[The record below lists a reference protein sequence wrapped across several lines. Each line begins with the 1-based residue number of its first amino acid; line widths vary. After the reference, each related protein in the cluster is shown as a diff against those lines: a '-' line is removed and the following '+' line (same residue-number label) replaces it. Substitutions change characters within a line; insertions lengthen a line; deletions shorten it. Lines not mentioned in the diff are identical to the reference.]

1 MNESGTRS
9 KGVEEE
15 KQRVVSCL
23 REDIK
28 GFETSKEK
36 FGKQILLQRYEIAES
51 STKLKMKIDL
61 GNKLKILS
69 KERQDE
75 NTRLNESRM
84 LSETIAEEKEIK
96 LSCLK
101 VNIKE
106 LEKSKEVFNK
116 QIIQKCDENTKLSKT
131 FNQKLIRAIKYRQ
144 YQK

>member
-1 MNESGTRS
+1 LNESGTRS

-61 GNKLKILS
+61 GYKLKVLS
-69 KERQDE
+69 KERQ
-75 NTRLNESRM
+75 M
-84 LSETIAEEKEIK
+84 
-96 LSCLK
+96 K
-101 VNIKE
+101 V
-106 LEKSKEVFNK
+106 
-116 QIIQKCDENTKLSKT
+116 QG
-131 FNQKLIRAIKYRQ
+131 
-144 YQK
+144 

>member
-28 GFETSKEK
+28 GFETSKEY
-36 FGKQILLQRYEIAES
+36 FGKQILLQRYETAES

-61 GNKLKILS
+61 GNKLKVLS

-75 NTRLNESRM
+75 STRLNESIM

-106 LEKSKEVFNK
+106 LETSKEVFNK
-116 QIIQKCDENTKLSKT
+116 QITQKCDENTDLSDTLKT
-131 FNQKLIRAIKYRQ
+131 K
-144 YQK
+144 